1 MILAG
6 DIGGTKTLLALY
18 DWKDQR
24 VEPVRQESYWSA
36 DYGSLEEVLT
46 EFLEEESES
55 ITDIEIEEEATKSEE
70 SKTYPA
76 SSSSPTLTGACFGVA
91 GPVLSNICRTTNL
104 PWVIDGKKIAQ
115 HLEIKEA
122 RLLNDL
128 EATAYGLMELQPDE
142 LESLNPSAFDPKTGT
157 RALIAAGT
165 GLGEAMLFWDG
176 NRYHVHPSE
185 GGHSNFA
192 PNSDLEIELLRY
204 LRTSYLHVS
213 YDRVLSGPGIH
224 TMYQF
229 LRDTQKNEPTWFA
242 ERLPTGDP
250 AVLIT
255 EAALTGKPEIC
266 AQSLKLFISI
276 YGGEAANLALKTL
289 AIGGVY
295 LGGGIAPK
303 ILPLLRDGTFMK
315 SFLDKGRHKRLMN
328 KIPVHVILNPH
339 TALLG
344 AASVAAGRNQADSI

>member
-24 VEPVRQESYWSA
+24 VEPIRQESYWSE

-46 EFLEEESES
+46 EFLEEESEG
-55 ITDIEIEEEATKSEE
+55 ITDVDIHEEPTKSEE
-70 SKTYPA
+70 SKTDPEP
-76 SSSSPTLTGACFGVA
+76 SSSPTLTGACFGVA
-91 GPVLSNICRTTNL
+91 GPVLNNICRTTNL
-104 PWVIDGKKIAQ
+104 AWVIDGKKIAQ
-115 HLEIKEA
+115 HLDLKHV

-128 EATAYGLMELQPDE
+128 EATACGLLELQPDE
-142 LESLNPSAFDPKTGT
+142 LESLNSSAPAQTTGT

-165 GLGEAMLFWDG
+165 GLGEAILIWDG

-185 GGHSNFA
+185 GGHSSFA
-192 PNSDLEIELLRY
+192 PNSDIEIELLRY

-213 YDRVLSGPGIH
+213 YDRMVSGPGIH
-224 TMYQF
+224 TIYQF

-250 AVLIT
+250 AALIA

-266 AQSLKLFISI
+266 AHALKLFISI

-315 SFLDKGRHKRLMN
+315 AFFDKGRHKRLMN
-328 KIPVHVILNPH
+328 KIPVHVILNPN

-344 AASVAAGRNQADSI
+344 AASVAAGHNQTDSI